1 MSWLFRKKLGICL
14 GTTMLSAAVMAQVSP
29 RQITLPPGTPPGA
42 RHLVWQ
48 YKFDV
53 APDQRR
59 DWVQQGNGAWLELY
73 PDGRSTR
80 FAVIDTKTML
90 HGVKGVTVIDPGR
103 LKVLVPDIDDAGP
116 YAKVLYF
123 IDLTGDTGEWQ
134 VLGIF
139 TEQP

>member
-1 MSWLFRKKLGICL
+1 
-14 GTTMLSAAVMAQVSP
+14 
-29 RQITLPPGTPPGA
+29 
-42 RHLVWQ
+42 
-48 YKFDV
+48 
-53 APDQRR
+53 
-59 DWVQQGNGAWLELY
+59 
-73 PDGRSTR
+73 
-80 FAVIDTKTML
+80 ML

-103 LKVLVPDIDDAGP
+103 LKVFVPDIDDAGP

>member
-1 MSWLFRKKLGICL
+1 
-14 GTTMLSAAVMAQVSP
+14 MLSPAMAQSTP
-29 RQITLPPGTPPGA
+29 RQITLPAGTPPGA

-48 YKFDV
+48 YKFGV

-59 DWVQQGNGAWLELY
+59 DWVQQGNGAWLEMY

-80 FAVIDTKTML
+80 FTVIDAQTML

-103 LKVLVPDIDDAGP
+103 VKVFVPDSGVTGP

-123 IDLTGDTGEWQ
+123 IDLTSDTGEWQ
-134 VLGIF
+134 PLGIF
-139 TEQP
+139 SEQP

>member
-1 MSWLFRKKLGICL
+1 M
-14 GTTMLSAAVMAQVSP
+14 
-29 RQITLPPGTPPGA
+29 
-42 RHLVWQ
+42 
-48 YKFDV
+48 
-53 APDQRR
+53 
-59 DWVQQGNGAWLELY
+59 QQGNGAWLELY

-103 LKVLVPDIDDAGP
+103 LKVFVPDIDDAGP